1 MAGKI
6 HHYKLPEWY
15 RTANVYVHLSWIDQ
29 NPNTLVE
36 AIACGL
42 PSLCTNNGGTHE
54 LIQKTNSGIVS
65 NADKNYDYQL
75 VDYYNPPEPNYDLL
89 INDFM
94 KIYNNYEKFKK
105 NINTNPIDINSAA
118 VKYLNFFKKTL
129 NSMLV
134 AKKIDRRTKDKPE
147 LTVLCSYYNNMTTI
161 KNSLE
166 SLFKQSF
173 KNIEII
179 IYSDGSND
187 LSDKIVEKI
196 IKKKNNVLFLK
207 SNKNQ
212 GLTKSLNYMLKFSR
226 ARYIARHDAD
236 DISNKDRFKH
246 QINFL
251 KKNKNIQVL
260 GTNAIHKSYKK
271 KYIQVPEKNF
281 DIKNKLSY
289 QNVIIHS
296 SIIIL
301 KDILIKNKYDKNFT
315 RCQDYE
321 LWLRIKK
328 FTNFYNLQK
337 YLVIREI
344 RNNQFSF

>member
-1 MAGKI
+1 M
-6 HHYKLPEWY
+6 
-15 RTANVYVHLSWIDQ
+15 S
-29 NPNTLVE
+29 
-36 AIACGL
+36 IAR
-42 PSLCTNNGGTHE
+42 
-54 LIQKTNSGIVS
+54 KV
-65 NADKNYDYQL
+65 
-75 VDYYNPPEPNYDLL
+75 
-89 INDFM
+89 
-94 KIYNNYEKFKK
+94 
-105 NINTNPIDINSAA
+105 
-118 VKYLNFFKKTL
+118 
-129 NSMLV
+129 
-134 AKKIDRRTKDKPE
+134 DRRTKSKPE
-147 LTVLCSYYNNMTTI
+147 LSVLCSYYNNMNTI

-187 LSDKIVEKI
+187 LSDRIVEKT

-207 SNKNQ
+207 SNKNL
-212 GLTKSLNYMLKFSR
+212 GLTKSLNFMLKFSR
-226 ARYIARHDAD
+226 ANYIARHDAD

-251 KKNKNIQVL
+251 KKNKHIQVL
-260 GTNAIHKSYKK
+260 GTNVIHKSNKK

-296 SIIIL
+296 SVIIL
-301 KDILIKNKYDKNFT
+301 KDLLTKNKYDENFL

-328 FTNFYNLQK
+328 FTNFHNLQK
-337 YLVIREI
+337 YLVTREI
-344 RNNQFSF
+344 RNNQFSIKDLYFSCLARFKHINFFESFLFGLKDFFYFLLKKLFFK

>member
-1 MAGKI
+1 
-6 HHYKLPEWY
+6 
-15 RTANVYVHLSWIDQ
+15 
-29 NPNTLVE
+29 
-36 AIACGL
+36 
-42 PSLCTNNGGTHE
+42 
-54 LIQKTNSGIVS
+54 
-65 NADKNYDYQL
+65 
-75 VDYYNPPEPNYDLL
+75 
-89 INDFM
+89 
-94 KIYNNYEKFKK
+94 
-105 NINTNPIDINSAA
+105 
-118 VKYLNFFKKTL
+118 
-129 NSMLV
+129 MLV

-260 GTNAIHKSYKK
+260 GTNVIHKSYKK
-271 KYIQVPEKNF
+271 KYIKVPEKNF
-281 DIKNKLSY
+281 DIKNKLSF

-296 SIIIL
+296 SVVIL

-344 RNNQFSF
+344 RNNQFSFQDLYFSSLARFKHINILESCLFGLKDFLYFLFKKIIN